1 MHFSFHTV
9 VGCFEPQFLFLE
21 ASQGGFEVTPV
32 QGLKV
37 FNHNLSSN
45 GQVKLRN
52 KFTAFY
58 DSRKAQ
64 TVLPHYGKTNVDLL
78 RAVPPKDWGRGWL
91 EPV

>member
-1 MHFSFHTV
+1 MRFSFHTV

-45 GQVKLRN
+45 GQVEEQVHSIL
-52 KFTAFY
+52 
-58 DSRKAQ
+58 
-64 TVLPHYGKTNVDLL
+64 
-78 RAVPPKDWGRGWL
+78 
-91 EPV
+91 